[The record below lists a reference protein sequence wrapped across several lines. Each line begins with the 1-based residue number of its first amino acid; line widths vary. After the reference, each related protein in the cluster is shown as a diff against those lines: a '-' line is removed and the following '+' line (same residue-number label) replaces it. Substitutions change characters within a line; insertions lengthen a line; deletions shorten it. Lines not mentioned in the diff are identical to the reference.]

1 MFFCTMVQDIS
12 THYQTEEEVKII
24 IMKNCMHAAHSVTF
38 VEGMHLHYHVLVG
51 YATILMWEAK

>member
-1 MFFCTMVQDIS
+1 MVQDIS

-51 YATILMWEAK
+51 YATMLMWEAK